1 LKHVEE
7 YNKRIIK

>member
-7 YNKRIIK
+7 YNKRIVK